1 MTLIRWN
8 PMREMM
14 QLRDEFDRLLD
25 EAMEFPRWRRSEP
38 NGSLAVDVAE
48 KDDAYIVK
56 ASLPGIKPDDLDIS
70 ITDNILTIKGEVK
83 DEETISEKQYRF
95 RERRYCAFTRTITLP
110 TTVDVE
116 AVEAT
121 YEDGVLTLNAPKTK
135 DVKIKH
141 ITVMPVEKTRVLEG
155 EVTEKE

>member
-1 MTLIRWN
+1 MTLIKWN

-14 QLRDEFDRLLD
+14 QLRNEFDRLFD
-25 EAMEFPRWRRSEP
+25 EAMDFPTWRRSEP
-38 NGSLAVDVAE
+38 NGGLAVDVAE

-83 DEETISEKQYRF
+83 DEETISEKHYRL
-95 RERRYCAFTRTITLP
+95 RERHYGAFTRTITLP
-110 TTVDVE
+110 TTVDVD

-121 YEDGVLTLNAPKTK
+121 YEDGVLTLNAPKTE

-141 ITVMPVEKTRVLEG
+141 ITVMPVEKTKVLEG
-155 EVTEKE
+155 EVTKKE